1 MKMKLPMMAGL
12 LLAVFAIFQTAC
24 KKPTPFGSELLED
37 EYADYDYTDTIAVQC
52 TLLRED
58 SVVTSDNAAAA
69 AHFLCGEI
77 NDPVLGK
84 YRSDIYALLQAESL
98 NPQFDSTEQT
108 LDSIVLYLNYAPNGV
123 YGDTLQP
130 QTLRVLRLNAPI
142 SNGSVYYS
150 TASIPEGEELG
161 QVTNFLPRPQ
171 KIDSLFE
178 GTKGAFLRV
187 RLNDSF
193 GNELLKLDSLDWQS
207 DSAFYQKL
215 RGLKIVTSANGA
227 TLGAMLAFDLNDNT
241 TSRMA
246 LYYRVKDDSV
256 QKRFDFYFRN
266 SNKFTHF
273 EHNYTGAEVADK
285 IGLPVEEKLYLQG
298 MQGLRLKVTFPYA
311 NDFNQVAVNK
321 AQLVLTVADESPS
334 LTPADQ
340 LMFTEYV
347 GDTTYSFTSDVLY
360 ALGSAGTG
368 SLKAFG
374 GYPEKEIVN
383 GVPVNRY
390 RMTLSEKFQH
400 IIDDDATPDIKHRT
414 IYINVYPRSRS
425 ARRSVLYGPKSS
437 TFPAKLELKYTRV
450 D

>member
-1 MKMKLPMMAGL
+1 
-12 LLAVFAIFQTAC
+12 
-24 KKPTPFGSELLED
+24 
-37 EYADYDYTDTIAVQC
+37 
-52 TLLRED
+52 
-58 SVVTSDNAAAA
+58 
-69 AHFLCGEI
+69 
-77 NDPVLGK
+77 
-84 YRSDIYALLQAESL
+84 L

-161 QVTNFLPRPQ
+161 QLSNFLPRPQ

-178 GTKGAFLRV
+178 GTKGAFVRV
-187 RLNDSF
+187 RLNNSF
-193 GNELLKLDSLDWQS
+193 GNELLNLDSLDWQS

-215 RGLKIVTSANGA
+215 RGLKIVTSANSA
-227 TLGAMLAFDLNDNT
+227 TPGAMLAFDLNDIT

-246 LYYRVKDDSV
+246 LYYRVKDDTI

-321 AQLVLTVADESPS
+321 AQLVLTVADDNNA

-347 GDTTYSFTSDVLY
+347 GDTTYNFTSDVLY

-368 SLKAFG
+368 SLQAFG

-383 GVPVNRY
+383 GISVNRY

-400 IIDDDATPDIKHRT
+400 IIDDDTTPDIKHRT
-414 IYINVYPRSRS
+414 VYINVYPRSRS

-450 D
+450 N